1 MNNDAMKVIA
11 EQIGALV
18 ITNANL
24 IVKVSTLEAELEKL
38 KHELSTKEGGQH
50 ETRSDHC

>member
-1 MNNDAMKVIA
+1 MNNDVMKVIA

-24 IVKVSTLEAELEKL
+24 VAKISALEAELEKL
-38 KHELSTKEGGQH
+38 KQELLAKEGG
-50 ETRSDHC
+50 

>member
-1 MNNDAMKVIA
+1 MNNDVMKVIA

-24 IVKVSTLEAELEKL
+24 VAKITQLEAQLAELQKALEAGNGNVGNL
-38 KHELSTKEGGQH
+38 EAVG
-50 ETRSDHC
+50 